1 MTYTR
6 IATGLV
12 PIVLIS
18 IAWSLAAK
26 GYEYRYVYSLDSKHC
41 ERKVFEHTLAD
52 TLVWMWQDFSDK

>member
-1 MTYTR
+1 
-6 IATGLV
+6 
-12 PIVLIS
+12 
-18 IAWSLAAK
+18 